1 MKIKITGV
9 LAATLAL
16 TMILPTGA
24 KAFSDNNTTVVTNEE
39 VVSQE
44 LKKIAEEKAA
54 LLTKS
59 HGANS
64 VQYALIDNGKLIL
77 SGQAGKNDMEGGK
90 PLTKDTQYGIGS
102 VSKMYATAAVMK
114 LVDEGKIDLDAP
126 VVHYVP
132 DFKMKD
138 GRYKR
143 ITPRM
148 LLNHSSGLQGSTLGN
163 AFLFNDND
171 TYAHDILLQQ
181 LSNQN
186 LKADP
191 GAFSVYCNDGFTL
204 AEILVERVS
213 GMSFT
218 EFLHQSFTGPL
229 KMNHTKTPQDNKW
242 RDENRAGL
250 YFPAYQGQLP
260 NESVNVIGTG
270 GISSTAEDMVRFSQ
284 LFMRQGKGKGILSDK
299 VVNAMEQE
307 EYKKGIWPGAGDN
320 IFNYGLGWDSVK
332 LYPFSE
338 YGIKALAK
346 GGDTAL
352 QHAILVVL
360 PEQKIAAAVLT
371 SGGRSSTNQLLATEL
386 LLATL
391 KEKGTIKEIKPNKS
405 FGKPVKVKMPQG
417 LAKKAGFYS
426 NSETHFKIEITNNG
440 ELFLPSNR
448 EEKFVYTADGS
459 FINEKGTSK
468 LNFVTE
474 KNGRTY
480 LKESAYKSHPG
491 LGQSVMTH
499 YLAEKLED
507 NVLSKKTAAAWAKR
521 EGVKFYLVNEKF
533 SSIQYLVQPKLLTTQ
548 IIRKEGSAG
557 YWDGRKI
564 TGPNTATHQ
573 LQIPVMNG
581 RDTTETHFYT
591 EGGNEYMEMAGLLYV
606 SESNVKPID
615 RGQSSKVT
623 LEANGHA
630 KWFTIPQ
637 AAAEKRMT
645 VTLPSKGSFAVYD
658 EKGVCANFSIV
669 SGNNK
674 VKLPKNGTIV
684 FAGAPNSEFAISVN

>member
-1 MKIKITGV
+1 MKNKLTGV

-16 TMILPTGA
+16 TLILPAGA
-24 KAFSDNNTTVVTNEE
+24 KAFSDSKTTVVSNAE
-39 VVSQE
+39 VASQE
-44 LKKIAEEKAA
+44 LKKIAAEKAA

-59 HGANS
+59 HGTTS
-64 VQYALIDNGKLIL
+64 VQYALIDNGKLTL
-77 SGQAGKNDMEGGK
+77 SGQAGKNDMEGEQ
-90 PLTKDTQYGIGS
+90 PLTKDTLYGIGS

-114 LVDEGKIDLDAP
+114 LVDEGKVDLDAP
-126 VVHYVP
+126 VVNYVP

-148 LLNHSSGLQGSTLGN
+148 LLNHSSGLQGSTLSN

-171 TYAHDILLQQ
+171 TYSHDFLLQQ
-181 LSNQN
+181 LSNQS

-204 AEILVERVS
+204 TEILVERVS

-218 EFLHQSFTGPL
+218 EFLHQRFTEPL
-229 KMNHTKTPQDNKW
+229 KMNHTKTPQDKW
-242 RDENRAGL
+242 RDEKRAGL

-260 NESVNVIGTG
+260 IESVNVIGTG
-270 GISSTAEDMVRFSQ
+270 GVSSTAEDMVRFSQ
-284 LFMRQGKGKGILSDK
+284 LFMGQGKGILSDK
-299 VVNAMEQE
+299 VVKAMEQE
-307 EYKKGIWPGAGDN
+307 EYKKGMWPGDGDN

-338 YGIKALAK
+338 YGIKGLAK

-360 PEQKIAAAVLT
+360 PEQKMAAAVLS

-386 LLATL
+386 LLAVL
-391 KEKGTIKEIKPNKS
+391 KEKGTIKNIKPNKS
-405 FGKPVKVKMPQG
+405 FGKPVKVKMPQDV
-417 LAKKAGFYS
+417 AKKAGFYG
-426 NSETHFKIEITNNG
+426 NSETHFKIEITKNG

-448 EEKFVYTADGS
+448 EEKYVYTADGS

-480 LKESAYKSHPG
+480 LRESTYKSTTE
-491 LGQSVMTH
+491 LGQSAMTH

-533 SSIQYLVQPKLLTTQ
+533 SSIEYLVQPKLITTQ
-548 IIRKEGSAG
+548 ITRKEGLAG
-557 YWDGRKI
+557 YWEGRKI

-606 SESNVKPID
+606 SGTNVKPLD
-615 RGQSSKVT
+615 ASQSTKVT
-623 LEANGHA
+623 LQANGHA

-637 AAAEKRMT
+637 AAAGKMMI
-645 VTLPSKGSFAVYD
+645 VTLPSKGAFAVYD
-658 EKGVCANFSIV
+658 ENGVCVNFTIV

-674 VKLPKNGTIV
+674 VKLPKNGTVVI
-684 FAGAPNSEFAISVN
+684 AGAPNSEFAITLN

>member
-1 MKIKITGV
+1 MKNKLTGV

-24 KAFSDNNTTVVTNEE
+24 KAFSDSKTTVVSNVE
-39 VVSQE
+39 VASQE
-44 LKKIAEEKAA
+44 LKKIAAEKAA

-59 HGANS
+59 HGTTS
-64 VQYALIDNGKLIL
+64 VQYALIDNGKLTL
-77 SGQAGKNDMEGGK
+77 SGQAGKNDMEGEQ
-90 PLTKDTQYGIGS
+90 PLTKDTLYGIGS

-114 LVDEGKIDLDAP
+114 LVDEGKVDLDAP
-126 VVHYVP
+126 VVNYVP

-148 LLNHSSGLQGSTLGN
+148 LLNHSSGLQGSTLSN

-171 TYAHDILLQQ
+171 TYSHDFLLQQ
-181 LSNQN
+181 LSKQS

-218 EFLHQSFTGPL
+218 EFLHQRFTEPL
-229 KMNHTKTPQDNKW
+229 KMNHTKTPQDKW
-242 RDENRAGL
+242 RDEKRAGL

-260 NESVNVIGTG
+260 IESVNVIGTG
-270 GISSTAEDMVRFSQ
+270 GVSSTAEDMVRFSQ
-284 LFMRQGKGKGILSDK
+284 LFMGQGKGILSDK
-299 VVNAMEQE
+299 VVKAMEQE
-307 EYKKGIWPGAGDN
+307 EYKKGMWPGDGDN

-338 YGIKALAK
+338 YGIKGLAK

-360 PEQKIAAAVLT
+360 PEQKMAAAVLS

-386 LLATL
+386 LLAVL
-391 KEKGTIKEIKPNKS
+391 KEKGTIKNIKPNKS
-405 FGKPVKVKMPQG
+405 FGKPVKVKMPQDV
-417 LAKKAGFYS
+417 AKKAGFYG
-426 NSETHFKIEITNNG
+426 NSETHFKIEITKNG

-448 EEKFVYTADGS
+448 EEKYVYTVDGS

-480 LKESAYKSHPG
+480 LRESTYKSTPD
-491 LGQSVMTH
+491 LGQGAMTH

-533 SSIQYLVQPKLLTTQ
+533 SSIEYLVQPKLITTQ
-548 IIRKEGSAG
+548 IIRKEGLAG
-557 YWDGRKI
+557 YWEGRKI
-564 TGPNTATHQ
+564 TGPNTAAHQ

-606 SESNVKPID
+606 SGNNVKPLD
-615 RGQSSKVT
+615 AGQSSKVT
-623 LEANGHA
+623 LQANGHA

-637 AAAEKRMT
+637 AAAGKRMT
-645 VTLPSKGSFAVYD
+645 VTLPSKGAFAVYD
-658 EKGVCANFSIV
+658 ENGVCVNFTIV

-674 VKLPKNGTIV
+674 VKLPKNGTVVI
-684 FAGAPNSEFAISVN
+684 AGAPNSEFAITLN

>member
-1 MKIKITGV
+1 MKNKLTGV

-24 KAFSDNNTTVVTNEE
+24 KAFSDSKTTVVSNVE
-39 VVSQE
+39 VASQE
-44 LKKIAEEKAA
+44 LKKIAAEKAA

-59 HGANS
+59 HGTTS
-64 VQYALIDNGKLIL
+64 VQYALIDNGKLTL
-77 SGQAGKNDMEGGK
+77 SGQAGKNDMEGEQ
-90 PLTKDTQYGIGS
+90 PLTKDTLYGIGS

-114 LVDEGKIDLDAP
+114 LVDEGKVDLDAP
-126 VVHYVP
+126 VVNYVP

-148 LLNHSSGLQGSTLGN
+148 LLNHSSGLQGSTLSN

-171 TYAHDILLQQ
+171 TYSHDFLLQQ
-181 LSNQN
+181 LSNQS

-218 EFLHQSFTGPL
+218 EFLHQRFTEPL
-229 KMNHTKTPQDNKW
+229 KMNHTKTPQDKW
-242 RDENRAGL
+242 RDEKRAGL

-260 NESVNVIGTG
+260 IESVNVIGTG
-270 GISSTAEDMVRFSQ
+270 GVSSTAEDMVRFSQ
-284 LFMRQGKGKGILSDK
+284 LFMGQGKGILSDK
-299 VVNAMEQE
+299 VVKAMEQE
-307 EYKKGIWPGAGDN
+307 EYKKGMWPGDGDN

-338 YGIKALAK
+338 YGIKGLAK

-360 PEQKIAAAVLT
+360 PEQKMAAAVLS

-386 LLATL
+386 LLAVL
-391 KEKGTIKEIKPNKS
+391 KEKGTIKNIKPNKS
-405 FGKPVKVKMPQG
+405 FGKPVKVKMPQDV
-417 LAKKAGFYS
+417 AKKAGFYG
-426 NSETHFKIEITNNG
+426 NSETHFKIEITKNG

-448 EEKFVYTADGS
+448 EEKYVYTVDGS
-459 FINEKGTSK
+459 FINENGTSK

-480 LKESAYKSHPG
+480 LRESTYKSTPD
-491 LGQSVMTH
+491 LGQGAMTH

-533 SSIQYLVQPKLLTTQ
+533 SSIEYLVQPKLITTQ
-548 IIRKEGSAG
+548 IIRKEGLAG
-557 YWDGRKI
+557 YWEGRKI
-564 TGPNTATHQ
+564 TGPNTAAHQ

-606 SESNVKPID
+606 SGNNVKPLD
-615 RGQSSKVT
+615 AGRSSKVT
-623 LEANGHA
+623 LQANGHA

-637 AAAEKRMT
+637 AAAGKRMT
-645 VTLPSKGSFAVYD
+645 VTLPSKGAFAVYD
-658 EKGVCANFSIV
+658 ENGVCVNFTIV

-674 VKLPKNGTIV
+674 VKLPKNGTVVI
-684 FAGAPNSEFAISVN
+684 AGAPNSEFAITLN

>member
-1 MKIKITGV
+1 MKNKLTGV
-9 LAATLAL
+9 LAASLAL

-24 KAFSDNNTTVVTNEE
+24 KAFSDSKTTVVSNEE
-39 VVSQE
+39 VASQE
-44 LKKIAEEKAA
+44 LKKIAAEKAE

-59 HGANS
+59 HGTTS
-64 VQYALIDNGKLIL
+64 VQYALIDNGKLTL
-77 SGQAGKNDMEGGK
+77 SGQAGKNDMEGEQ
-90 PLTKDTQYGIGS
+90 PLTKDTLYGIGS

-114 LVDEGKIDLDAP
+114 LVDEGKVDLDAP
-126 VVHYVP
+126 VVNYVP

-148 LLNHSSGLQGSTLGN
+148 LLNHSSGLQGSTLSN

-171 TYAHDILLQQ
+171 TYSHDFLLQQ
-181 LSNQN
+181 LSNQS

-218 EFLHQSFTGPL
+218 EFLHQRFTEPL
-229 KMNHTKTPQDNKW
+229 KMNHTRTPQDKW
-242 RDENRAGL
+242 RDEKRAGL

-260 NESVNVIGTG
+260 IESVNVIGTG

-284 LFMRQGKGKGILSDK
+284 LFMGQGKGILSDK
-299 VVNAMEQE
+299 VVKAMEQE
-307 EYKKGIWPGAGDN
+307 EYKKGMWPGDGDN

-338 YGIKALAK
+338 YGIKGLAK

-360 PEQKIAAAVLT
+360 PEQKMAAAVLS

-386 LLATL
+386 LLAAL
-391 KEKGTIKEIKPNKS
+391 KERGTIKNIKPNKS
-405 FGKPVKVKMPQG
+405 FGKPFKVRMPQDV
-417 LAKKAGFYS
+417 AKKAGFYG

-448 EEKFVYTADGS
+448 EEKYVYTADGS

-474 KNGRTY
+474 KNGRIY
-480 LKESAYKSHPG
+480 LRESTYKSTPD
-491 LGQSVMTH
+491 LGQGAMTH

-533 SSIQYLVQPKLLTTQ
+533 SSIEYLVQPKLITTQ
-548 IIRKEGSAG
+548 ITRKEGLAG
-557 YWDGRKI
+557 YWEGRKI

-581 RDTTETHFYT
+581 RDTTETYFYT

-606 SESNVKPID
+606 SGTNVKPLD
-615 RGQSSKVT
+615 AGQSSKVT
-623 LEANGHA
+623 LQANGHA

-637 AAAEKRMT
+637 AAAGKRMT
-645 VTLPSKGSFAVYD
+645 VTLPSKGAFAVYD
-658 EKGVCANFSIV
+658 ENGVCVNFTIV

-674 VKLPKNGTIV
+674 VKLPKNGTVVI
-684 FAGAPNSEFAISVN
+684 AGAPNSEFAITLN

>member
-1 MKIKITGV
+1 MKNKLTGV

-24 KAFSDNNTTVVTNEE
+24 KAFSDSKTTVVSNAE
-39 VVSQE
+39 VASQE
-44 LKKIAEEKAA
+44 LKKIATEKAA

-59 HGANS
+59 HGTTS
-64 VQYALIDNGKLIL
+64 VQYALIDNGKLTL
-77 SGQAGKNDMEGGK
+77 SGQAGKNDMEGEQ
-90 PLTKDTQYGIGS
+90 PLTKDTLYGIGS

-114 LVDEGKIDLDAP
+114 LVDEGKVDLDAP
-126 VVHYVP
+126 VVNYVP

-148 LLNHSSGLQGSTLGN
+148 LLNHSSGLQGSTLSN

-171 TYAHDILLQQ
+171 TYSHDFLLQQ
-181 LSNQN
+181 LSNQS

-218 EFLHQSFTGPL
+218 EFLHQRFTEPL
-229 KMNHTKTPQDNKW
+229 KMNHTKTPQDKW
-242 RDENRAGL
+242 RDEKRAGL
-250 YFPAYQGQLP
+250 YFSAYQGQLP
-260 NESVNVIGTG
+260 SESVNVIGTG
-270 GISSTAEDMVRFSQ
+270 GVSSTAEDMVRFSQ
-284 LFMRQGKGKGILSDK
+284 LFMGQGKGILSDK
-299 VVNAMEQE
+299 VVKEMEQE
-307 EYKKGIWPGAGDN
+307 EYKKGMWPGDGDN

-338 YGIKALAK
+338 YGIKGLAK

-360 PEQKIAAAVLT
+360 PEQKMAAAVLS

-386 LLATL
+386 LLAVL
-391 KEKGTIKEIKPNKS
+391 KEKGTIKNIKPNKS
-405 FGKPVKVKMPQG
+405 FGKPVKVKMPQDV
-417 LAKKAGFYS
+417 AKKAGFYG
-426 NSETHFKIEITNNG
+426 NSETHFKIEITKNG

-448 EEKFVYTADGS
+448 EEKYVYTADGS

-480 LKESAYKSHPG
+480 LRESTYKSTPD
-491 LGQSVMTH
+491 LGQGAMTH

-533 SSIQYLVQPKLLTTQ
+533 SSIEYLVQPKLITTQ
-548 IIRKEGSAG
+548 ITRKEGLAG
-557 YWDGRKI
+557 YWEGRKI

-606 SESNVKPID
+606 SGTNVKPLD
-615 RGQSSKVT
+615 ASQSTKVT
-623 LEANGHA
+623 LQANGHA

-637 AAAEKRMT
+637 AAAGKMMT
-645 VTLPSKGSFAVYD
+645 VTLPSKGAFAVYD
-658 EKGVCANFSIV
+658 ENGVCVNFTIV

-674 VKLPKNGTIV
+674 VKLPKNGTVVI
-684 FAGAPNSEFAISVN
+684 AGAPNSEFAITLN

>member
-1 MKIKITGV
+1 MKNKLTGV

-24 KAFSDNNTTVVTNEE
+24 KAFSDGKTTVVSNAE
-39 VVSQE
+39 VASQE
-44 LKKIAEEKAA
+44 LKKIAAEKAA

-59 HGANS
+59 YGTTS
-64 VQYALIDNGKLIL
+64 VQYALIDNGKLTL
-77 SGQAGKNDMEGGK
+77 SGQAGKNDMEGEQ
-90 PLTKDTQYGIGS
+90 PLTKDTLYGIGS

-114 LVDEGKIDLDAP
+114 LVDEGKVDLDAP
-126 VVHYVP
+126 VVNYVP

-148 LLNHSSGLQGSTLGN
+148 LLNHASGLQGSTLSN

-171 TYAHDILLQQ
+171 TYSHDFLLQQ
-181 LSNQN
+181 LSNQS

-218 EFLHQSFTGPL
+218 EFLHQRFTEPL
-229 KMNHTKTPQDNKW
+229 KMNHTKTPQDKW
-242 RDENRAGL
+242 RDEKRAGL

-260 NESVNVIGTG
+260 IESVNVIGTG
-270 GISSTAEDMVRFSQ
+270 GVSSTAEDMVRFSQ
-284 LFMRQGKGKGILSDK
+284 LFMGQGKGILSNK
-299 VVNAMEQE
+299 VVRAMEQE
-307 EYKKGIWPGAGDN
+307 EYKKGMWPGDGDN

-338 YGIKALAK
+338 YGIKGVAK

-360 PEQKIAAAVLT
+360 PEQKMAAAVLS

-386 LLATL
+386 LLTVL
-391 KEKGTIKEIKPNKS
+391 KEKGTIKNIKPNKS
-405 FGKPVKVKMPQG
+405 FGKPVKIKMPQDV
-417 LAKKAGFYS
+417 AKKAGFYG
-426 NSETHFKIEITNNG
+426 NSETNFKIEITKNG

-448 EEKFVYTADGS
+448 EEKYVYTADGS

-480 LKESAYKSHPG
+480 LRESTYKSTSE
-491 LGQSVMTH
+491 LGQSAMTH

-533 SSIQYLVQPKLLTTQ
+533 SSIQYLVQPKLITTQ
-548 IIRKEGSAG
+548 ITRKEGLAG
-557 YWDGRKI
+557 YWEGRKI

-606 SESNVKPID
+606 SGTNVKPLD
-615 RGQSSKVT
+615 ASQSTKVT
-623 LEANGHA
+623 LQANGHA

-637 AAAEKRMT
+637 AAAGKMMT
-645 VTLPSKGSFAVYD
+645 VTLPSKGAFAVYD
-658 EKGVCANFSIV
+658 ENGVCVNFTIV

-674 VKLPKNGTIV
+674 VKLPKNGTVVI
-684 FAGAPNSEFAISVN
+684 AGAPNSEFAITLN

>member
-1 MKIKITGV
+1 MKNKLTGV
-9 LAATLAL
+9 LAASLAL

-24 KAFSDNNTTVVTNEE
+24 KAFSDSKTTVVSNEE
-39 VVSQE
+39 VASQE
-44 LKKIAEEKAA
+44 LKKIAAEKAE

-59 HGANS
+59 HGTTS
-64 VQYALIDNGKLIL
+64 VQYALIDNGKLTL
-77 SGQAGKNDMEGGK
+77 SGQAGKNDMEGEQ
-90 PLTKDTQYGIGS
+90 PLTKDTLYGIGS

-114 LVDEGKIDLDAP
+114 LVDEGKVDLDAP
-126 VVHYVP
+126 VVNYVP

-148 LLNHSSGLQGSTLGN
+148 LLNHSSGLQGSTLSN

-171 TYAHDILLQQ
+171 TYSHDFLLQQ
-181 LSNQN
+181 LSNQS

-218 EFLHQSFTGPL
+218 EFLHQRFTEPL
-229 KMNHTKTPQDNKW
+229 KMNHTRTPQDKW
-242 RDENRAGL
+242 RDEKRAGL

-260 NESVNVIGTG
+260 IESVNVIGTG

-284 LFMRQGKGKGILSDK
+284 LFMGQGKGILSDK
-299 VVNAMEQE
+299 VVKAMEQE
-307 EYKKGIWPGAGDN
+307 EYKKGMWPGDGDN

-338 YGIKALAK
+338 YGIKGLAK

-360 PEQKIAAAVLT
+360 PEQKMAAAVLS
-371 SGGRSSTNQLLATEL
+371 SGGRSSTNQLLATEV
-386 LLATL
+386 LLAAL
-391 KEKGTIKEIKPNKS
+391 KERGTIKNIKPNKS
-405 FGKPVKVKMPQG
+405 FGKPVKVRMPQDV
-417 LAKKAGFYS
+417 AKKAGFYG

-448 EEKFVYTADGS
+448 EEKYVYTADGS

-474 KNGRTY
+474 KNGRIY
-480 LKESAYKSHPG
+480 LRESTYKSTPD
-491 LGQSVMTH
+491 LGQGAMTD

-533 SSIQYLVQPKLLTTQ
+533 SSIEYLVQPKLITTQ
-548 IIRKEGSAG
+548 ITRKEGLAG
-557 YWDGRKI
+557 YWEGRKI

-606 SESNVKPID
+606 SGTNVKPLD
-615 RGQSSKVT
+615 AGQSSKVT
-623 LEANGHA
+623 LQANGHA

-637 AAAEKRMT
+637 AAAGKRMT
-645 VTLPSKGSFAVYD
+645 VTLPSKGAFAVYD
-658 EKGVCANFSIV
+658 ENGVCVNFTIV

-674 VKLPKNGTIV
+674 VKLPKNGTVVI
-684 FAGAPNSEFAISVN
+684 AGAPNSEFAITLN

>member
-1 MKIKITGV
+1 MKNKLTGV

-24 KAFSDNNTTVVTNEE
+24 KAFTDGKTTVVSNAE
-39 VVSQE
+39 VASQE
-44 LKKIAEEKAA
+44 LKKIAAEKAA

-59 HGANS
+59 HGTTS
-64 VQYALIDNGKLIL
+64 VQYALIDNGKLTL
-77 SGQAGKNDMEGGK
+77 SGQAGKNDMEGEQ
-90 PLTKDTQYGIGS
+90 PLTKDTLYGIGS
-102 VSKMYATAAVMK
+102 VSKMYAATAVMK
-114 LVDEGKIDLDAP
+114 LVDEGKVDLDAP
-126 VVHYVP
+126 VVNYVP

-148 LLNHSSGLQGSTLGN
+148 LLNHSSGLQGSTLSN

-171 TYAHDILLQQ
+171 TYSHDFLLQQ
-181 LSNQN
+181 LSNQS

-218 EFLHQSFTGPL
+218 EFLHQRFTEPL
-229 KMNHTKTPQDNKW
+229 KMNHTKTPQDKW
-242 RDENRAGL
+242 RDEKRAGL

-260 NESVNVIGTG
+260 IESVNVIGTG
-270 GISSTAEDMVRFSQ
+270 GVSSTAEDMVRFSQ
-284 LFMRQGKGKGILSDK
+284 LFMGQGKGILSDK
-299 VVNAMEQE
+299 VVKAMEQE
-307 EYKKGIWPGAGDN
+307 EYKKGMWPGDGDN

-338 YGIKALAK
+338 YGIKGLAK

-360 PEQKIAAAVLT
+360 PEQKMAAAVLS
-371 SGGRSSTNQLLATEL
+371 SGGRSATNQLLATEL
-386 LLATL
+386 LLAML
-391 KEKGTIKEIKPNKS
+391 KEKGTIKNIKPNKS
-405 FGKPVKVKMPQG
+405 FGKPVKVKMPQDV
-417 LAKKAGFYS
+417 AKKAGFYG
-426 NSETHFKIEITNNG
+426 NSETHFKIEITKNG

-448 EEKFVYTADGS
+448 EEKYVYTADGS

-480 LKESAYKSHPG
+480 LRESTYKSTPD
-491 LGQSVMTH
+491 LGQGAMTH

-533 SSIQYLVQPKLLTTQ
+533 SSIEYLVQPKLITTQ
-548 IIRKEGSAG
+548 ITRKEGLAG
-557 YWDGRKI
+557 YWEGRKI

-606 SESNVKPID
+606 SGTNVKPLD
-615 RGQSSKVT
+615 ASQSSKVT
-623 LEANGHA
+623 LQANGHA

-637 AAAEKRMT
+637 AAAGKRMT
-645 VTLPSKGSFAVYD
+645 VTLPSKGAFAVYD
-658 EKGVCANFSIV
+658 EDGVCVNFTIV

-674 VKLPKNGTIV
+674 VKLPKNGTVVI
-684 FAGAPNSEFAISVN
+684 AGAPNSEFAITLN

>member
-1 MKIKITGV
+1 MKNKLTGV

-24 KAFSDNNTTVVTNEE
+24 KAFSDSKTTVVSNAE
-39 VVSQE
+39 VASQE
-44 LKKIAEEKAA
+44 LKKIAAEKAA

-59 HGANS
+59 HGTTS
-64 VQYALIDNGKLIL
+64 VQYALIDNGKLTL
-77 SGQAGKNDMEGGK
+77 SGQAGKNDMEGEQ
-90 PLTKDTQYGIGS
+90 PLTKDTLYGIGS

-114 LVDEGKIDLDAP
+114 LVDEGKVDLDAP
-126 VVHYVP
+126 VVNYVP

-148 LLNHSSGLQGSTLGN
+148 LLNHSSGLQGSTLSN

-171 TYAHDILLQQ
+171 TYSHDFLLQQ
-181 LSNQN
+181 LSNQS

-218 EFLHQSFTGPL
+218 EFLHQRFTEPL
-229 KMNHTKTPQDNKW
+229 KMNHTKTPQDKW
-242 RDENRAGL
+242 RDEKRAGL

-260 NESVNVIGTG
+260 IESVNVIGTG
-270 GISSTAEDMVRFSQ
+270 GVSSTAEDMVRFSQ
-284 LFMRQGKGKGILSDK
+284 LFMGQGKGILSDK
-299 VVNAMEQE
+299 VVKAMEQE
-307 EYKKGIWPGAGDN
+307 EYKKGMWPGDGDN

-338 YGIKALAK
+338 YGIKGLAK

-360 PEQKIAAAVLT
+360 PEQKMAAAVLS

-386 LLATL
+386 LLAVL
-391 KEKGTIKEIKPNKS
+391 KEKGTIKNIKPNKS
-405 FGKPVKVKMPQG
+405 FGKPVKVKMPQDV
-417 LAKKAGFYS
+417 AKKAGFYG
-426 NSETHFKIEITNNG
+426 NSETHFKIEITKNG

-448 EEKFVYTADGS
+448 EEKYVYTADGS

-480 LKESAYKSHPG
+480 LRESTYKSTPD
-491 LGQSVMTH
+491 LGQGAMTH

-533 SSIQYLVQPKLLTTQ
+533 SSIEYLVQPKLITTQ
-548 IIRKEGSAG
+548 ITRKEGLAG
-557 YWDGRKI
+557 YWEGRKI

-606 SESNVKPID
+606 SGTNVKPLD
-615 RGQSSKVT
+615 ASQSTKVT
-623 LEANGHA
+623 LQANGHA

-637 AAAEKRMT
+637 AAAGKMMT
-645 VTLPSKGSFAVYD
+645 VTLPSKGAFAVYD
-658 EKGVCANFSIV
+658 ENGVCVNFTIV

-674 VKLPKNGTIV
+674 VKLPKNGTVVI
-684 FAGAPNSEFAISVN
+684 AGAPNSEFAITLN

>member
-1 MKIKITGV
+1 MKNKLTGV

-16 TMILPTGA
+16 TLILPAGA
-24 KAFSDNNTTVVTNEE
+24 KAFSDSKTTVVSNAE
-39 VVSQE
+39 VASQE
-44 LKKIAEEKAA
+44 LKKIAAEKAA

-59 HGANS
+59 HGTTS
-64 VQYALIDNGKLIL
+64 VQYALIDNGKLTL
-77 SGQAGKNDMEGGK
+77 SGQAGKNDMEGEQ
-90 PLTKDTQYGIGS
+90 PLTKDTLYGIGS

-114 LVDEGKIDLDAP
+114 LVDEGKVDLDAP
-126 VVHYVP
+126 VVNYVP

-148 LLNHSSGLQGSTLGN
+148 LLNHSSGLQGSTLSN

-171 TYAHDILLQQ
+171 TYSHDFLLQQ
-181 LSNQN
+181 LSNQS

-204 AEILVERVS
+204 TEILVERVS

-218 EFLHQSFTGPL
+218 EFLHQRFTEPL
-229 KMNHTKTPQDNKW
+229 KMNHTKTPQDKW
-242 RDENRAGL
+242 RNEKRAGL

-260 NESVNVIGTG
+260 IESVNVIGTG
-270 GISSTAEDMVRFSQ
+270 GVSSTAEDMVRFSQ
-284 LFMRQGKGKGILSDK
+284 LFMGQGKGILSDK
-299 VVNAMEQE
+299 VVKAMEQE
-307 EYKKGIWPGAGDN
+307 EYKKGMWPGDGDN

-338 YGIKALAK
+338 YGIKGLAK

-360 PEQKIAAAVLT
+360 PEQKMAAAVLS

-386 LLATL
+386 LLAVL
-391 KEKGTIKEIKPNKS
+391 KEKGTIKNIKPNKS
-405 FGKPVKVKMPQG
+405 FGKPVKVKMPQDV
-417 LAKKAGFYS
+417 AKKAGFYG
-426 NSETHFKIEITNNG
+426 NSETHFKIEITKNG

-448 EEKFVYTADGS
+448 EEKYVYTADGS

-480 LKESAYKSHPG
+480 LRESTYKSTPE
-491 LGQSVMTH
+491 LGQSAMTH

-533 SSIQYLVQPKLLTTQ
+533 SSIEYLVQPKLITTQ
-548 IIRKEGSAG
+548 ITRKEGLAG
-557 YWDGRKI
+557 YWEGRKI

-606 SESNVKPID
+606 SGTNVKPLD
-615 RGQSSKVT
+615 ASQSTKVT
-623 LEANGHA
+623 LQANGHA

-637 AAAEKRMT
+637 AAAGKIMI
-645 VTLPSKGSFAVYD
+645 VTLPSKGAFAVYD
-658 EKGVCANFSIV
+658 ENGVCVNFTIV

-674 VKLPKNGTIV
+674 VKLPKNGTVVI
-684 FAGAPNSEFAISVN
+684 AGAPNSEFAITLN

>member
-1 MKIKITGV
+1 MKNKLSRV
-9 LAATLAL
+9 LAATFAL
-16 TMILPTGA
+16 TMTLPTGA
-24 KAFSDNNTTVVTNEE
+24 IASSSSKTPVVANQEVASEE
-39 VVSQE
+39 LE
-44 LKKIAEEKAA
+44 KIAADKAA
-54 LLTKS
+54 LLTES
-59 HGANS
+59 HGTTS

-77 SGQAGKNDMEGGK
+77 SGQTDKNDMK
-90 PLTKDTQYGIGS
+90 RKQSLTKDTLYGIGS
-102 VSKMYATAAVMK
+102 VSKMYAATAVMK
-114 LVDEGKIDLDAP
+114 LVDEGKVDLDAP

-138 GRYKR
+138 ERYKR

-148 LLNHSSGLQGSTLGN
+148 LLNHSSGLQGSTLSN

-171 TYAHDILLQQ
+171 TYAHDVLLRQ
-181 LSNQN
+181 LSNQS

-191 GAFSVYCNDGFTL
+191 GALSVYCNDGFTL
-204 AEILVERVS
+204 AEILVEKVS

-218 EFLHQSFTGPL
+218 EFLHQRFTEPL
-229 KMNHTKTPQDNKW
+229 KLNHTKTPQDKW
-242 RDENRAGL
+242 EGEKRAEL

-260 NESVNVIGTG
+260 IESVNVIGSG

-284 LFMRQGKGKGILSDK
+284 LFMGQGKGILSDK
-299 VVNAMEQE
+299 AVKAMEQE
-307 EYKKGIWPGAGDN
+307 EYKKGMWPGDGDN

-332 LYPFSE
+332 LYPFSK
-338 YGIKALAK
+338 YGIKGLAK
-346 GGDTAL
+346 GGDTSL

-360 PEQKIAAAVLT
+360 PEQKMAVAVLS
-371 SGGRSSTNQLLATEL
+371 SGGQSSTNQLLATEL
-386 LLATL
+386 LLVAL
-391 KEKGTIKEIKPNKS
+391 KEKGTIKDIKPNKS
-405 FGKPVKVKMPQG
+405 FGKPVKAKMPQDV
-417 LAKKAGFYS
+417 AKKAGFYGKS
-426 NSETHFKIEITNNG
+426 DSHFKIEITKNG

-448 EEKFVYTADGS
+448 EEKYVYTANGS

-468 LNFVTE
+468 LSFVTE

-480 LKESAYKSHPG
+480 LKESTYKSTPG
-491 LGQSVMTH
+491 LGQNVMTH

-533 SSIQYLVQPKLLTTQ
+533 SSIEYLVQPKLITTQ
-548 IIRKEGSAG
+548 ITRKEGLAG

-564 TGPNTATHQ
+564 TGPNTAAHQ

-591 EGGNEYMEMAGLLYV
+591 EGGSEYMEMAGLLYV
-606 SESNVKPID
+606 SGSSVKPLD
-615 RGQSSKVT
+615 AGQTSKVT
-623 LEANGHA
+623 LQANGYA

-637 AAAEKRMT
+637 ATAGKTMT
-645 VTLPSKGSFAVYD
+645 VELPLKSSFAVYD
-658 EKGVCANFSIV
+658 EKGVCVNFTVV

-674 VKLPKNGTIV
+674 VKLPKNGTVV
-684 FAGAPNSEFAISVN
+684 FAGAPNSEFAITLN

>member
-1 MKIKITGV
+1 MKNKLTGV
-9 LAATLAL
+9 LAAVLAL

-24 KAFSDNNTTVVTNEE
+24 KAFSDSKTTVITIEE
-39 VVSQE
+39 VASQE
-44 LKKIAEEKAA
+44 LKKIAAEKAA

-59 HGANS
+59 HGATS

-77 SGQAGKNDMEGGK
+77 SGQAGKNDMEGEQR
-90 PLTKDTQYGIGS
+90 LTKDTLYGIGS

-114 LVDEGKIDLDAP
+114 LVDEGKVDLDAP
-126 VVHYVP
+126 VVNYVP

-138 GRYKR
+138 ERYKR

-148 LLNHSSGLQGSTLGN
+148 LLNHSSGLQGSTLSN

-171 TYAHDILLQQ
+171 TYAHDTLLQQ
-181 LSNQN
+181 LSNQS

-191 GAFSVYCNDGFTL
+191 GSFSVYCNDGFTL

-218 EFLHQSFTGPL
+218 EFLHQRLTEPL
-229 KMNHTKTPQDNKW
+229 KMNHTKTPQDKW
-242 RDENRAGL
+242 RDEKRAGL

-260 NESVNVIGTG
+260 IEAVNVIGTG

-284 LFMRQGKGKGILSDK
+284 LFMGQGKGILSDK
-299 VVNAMEQE
+299 VVKAMEQE
-307 EYKKGIWPGAGDN
+307 EYKKGMWPGDGDN

-346 GGDTAL
+346 GGDTSL

-360 PEQKIAAAVLT
+360 PEQKMAAVVLS
-371 SGGRSSTNQLLATEL
+371 SGGRSSTNQLMATEL
-386 LLATL
+386 LLAVL
-391 KEKGTIKEIKPNKS
+391 KENGTIKDIKPNKS
-405 FGKPVKVKMPQG
+405 FGKPVKVKMPQNVT
-417 LAKKAGFYS
+417 KKAGFYG
-426 NSETHFKIEITNNG
+426 NSETHFKIEITKNG

-448 EEKFVYTADGS
+448 EEKYVYTADGS

-480 LKESAYKSHPG
+480 LRESTYQSQPS

-499 YLAEKLED
+499 YLAEKLEE

-533 SSIQYLVQPKLLTTQ
+533 SSIEYLVQPKLITTQ
-548 IIRKEGSAG
+548 ITRKEGLEG

-564 TGPNTATHQ
+564 TGPDTAAHQ

-591 EGGNEYMEMAGLLYV
+591 EGGNEFMEMAGLLYV
-606 SESNVKPID
+606 SGTNVKPLD
-615 RGQSSKVT
+615 VGQSSKVT
-623 LEANGHA
+623 LQANGHA

-637 AAAEKRMT
+637 SAAEKTMT

-658 EKGVCANFSIV
+658 EKGVCVDFTIV

-674 VKLPKNGTIV
+674 VKLPKNGTVV
-684 FAGAPNSEFAISVN
+684 FAGAPNSEFAITLN

>member
-1 MKIKITGV
+1 MKNKLTGV
-9 LAATLAL
+9 LAVTLAL

-24 KAFSDNNTTVVTNEE
+24 KAFSDSKTTVVSNAE
-39 VVSQE
+39 VASQE
-44 LKKIAEEKAA
+44 LKKIAAEKAA

-59 HGANS
+59 HGTTS
-64 VQYALIDNGKLIL
+64 VQYALIDNGKLTL
-77 SGQAGKNDMEGGK
+77 SGQAGKNDMEGEQ
-90 PLTKDTQYGIGS
+90 PLTKDTLYGIGS

-114 LVDEGKIDLDAP
+114 LVDEGTVDLDAP
-126 VVHYVP
+126 VVNYVP
-132 DFKMKD
+132 DFNMKD
-138 GRYKR
+138 VRYKR

-148 LLNHSSGLQGSTLGN
+148 LLNHSSGLQGSTLSN

-171 TYAHDILLQQ
+171 TYSHDFLLQQ
-181 LSNQN
+181 LSNQS

-218 EFLHQSFTGPL
+218 KFLHQRFTEPL
-229 KMNHTKTPQDNKW
+229 KMNHTKTPQDKW
-242 RDENRAGL
+242 RDEKRAGL

-260 NESVNVIGTG
+260 IESVNVIGTG
-270 GISSTAEDMVRFSQ
+270 GVSSTAEDMVRFSQ
-284 LFMRQGKGKGILSDK
+284 LFIGQGKGILSDK
-299 VVNAMEQE
+299 VVKAMEQE
-307 EYKKGIWPGAGDN
+307 EYKKGMWPGDGDN

-338 YGIKALAK
+338 YGIKGLAK

-360 PEQKIAAAVLT
+360 PEQKMAAAVLS

-386 LLATL
+386 LLAAL
-391 KEKGTIKEIKPNKS
+391 KEKGTIKNIKPNKS
-405 FGKPVKVKMPQG
+405 FGKPAKVKMPQDV
-417 LAKKAGFYS
+417 AKKAGFYG
-426 NSETHFKIEITNNG
+426 NSETHFKIEITKNG
-440 ELFLPSNR
+440 ELFLPSNQ
-448 EEKFVYTADGS
+448 EEKYVYTADGS

-480 LKESAYKSHPG
+480 LRESTYKSTPD
-491 LGQSVMTH
+491 LGQGVMTH

-533 SSIQYLVQPKLLTTQ
+533 SSIEYLVQPKLITTQ
-548 IIRKEGSAG
+548 ITRKEGLAG
-557 YWDGRKI
+557 YWEGRKI

-606 SESNVKPID
+606 SGTNVKPLD
-615 RGQSSKVT
+615 AGQSSKVT
-623 LEANGHA
+623 LQANGHA

-637 AAAEKRMT
+637 AAAGKRMT
-645 VTLPSKGSFAVYD
+645 VTLPSKGAFAVYD
-658 EKGVCANFSIV
+658 ENGVCVNFTIV

-674 VKLPKNGTIV
+674 VKLPKNGTVVI
-684 FAGAPNSEFAISVN
+684 AGAPNSEFAITLN

>member
-1 MKIKITGV
+1 MKNKLTGV
-9 LAATLAL
+9 LAVTLAL

-24 KAFSDNNTTVVTNEE
+24 KAFSDSKTTVVSNAE
-39 VVSQE
+39 VASQE
-44 LKKIAEEKAA
+44 LKKIAAEKAA

-59 HGANS
+59 HGTTS
-64 VQYALIDNGKLIL
+64 VQYALIDNGKLTL
-77 SGQAGKNDMEGGK
+77 SGQAGKNDMEGEQ
-90 PLTKDTQYGIGS
+90 PLTKDTLYGIGS

-114 LVDEGKIDLDAP
+114 LVDEGKVDLDAP
-126 VVHYVP
+126 VVNYVP
-132 DFKMKD
+132 DFNMKD
-138 GRYKR
+138 VRYKR

-148 LLNHSSGLQGSTLGN
+148 LLNHSSGLQGSTLSN

-171 TYAHDILLQQ
+171 TYSHDFLLQQ
-181 LSNQN
+181 LSNQS

-218 EFLHQSFTGPL
+218 KFLHQRFTEPL
-229 KMNHTKTPQDNKW
+229 KMNHTKTPQDKW
-242 RDENRAGL
+242 RDEKRAGL

-260 NESVNVIGTG
+260 IESVNVIGTG
-270 GISSTAEDMVRFSQ
+270 GVSSTAEDMVRFSQ
-284 LFMRQGKGKGILSDK
+284 LFIGQGKGILSDK
-299 VVNAMEQE
+299 VVKAMEQE
-307 EYKKGIWPGAGDN
+307 EYKKGMWPGDGDN

-338 YGIKALAK
+338 YGIKGLAK

-360 PEQKIAAAVLT
+360 PEQKMAAAVLS

-386 LLATL
+386 LLAAL
-391 KEKGTIKEIKPNKS
+391 KEKGTIKNIKPNKS
-405 FGKPVKVKMPQG
+405 FGKPVKVKMPQDV
-417 LAKKAGFYS
+417 AKKAGFYG
-426 NSETHFKIEITNNG
+426 NSETHFKIEITKNG
-440 ELFLPSNR
+440 ELFLPSNQ
-448 EEKFVYTADGS
+448 EEKYVYTADGS

-480 LKESAYKSHPG
+480 LRESTYKSTPD
-491 LGQSVMTH
+491 LGQGVMTH

-533 SSIQYLVQPKLLTTQ
+533 SSIEYLVQPKLITTQ
-548 IIRKEGSAG
+548 ITRKEGLAG
-557 YWDGRKI
+557 YWEGRKI

-606 SESNVKPID
+606 SGTNVKPLD
-615 RGQSSKVT
+615 AGQSSKVT
-623 LEANGHA
+623 LQANGHA

-637 AAAEKRMT
+637 AAAGKRMT
-645 VTLPSKGSFAVYD
+645 VTLPSKGAFAVYD
-658 EKGVCANFSIV
+658 ENGVCVNFTIV

-674 VKLPKNGTIV
+674 VKLPKNGTVVI
-684 FAGAPNSEFAISVN
+684 AGAPNSEFAITLN

>member
-1 MKIKITGV
+1 MKNKLSGA

-16 TMILPTGA
+16 TMTLPTGA
-24 KAFSDNNTTVVTNEE
+24 IASSSSKTPVVANQE
-39 VVSQE
+39 VASQE
-44 LKKIAEEKAA
+44 LEKIAAEKAA

-59 HGANS
+59 HGTTS

-77 SGQAGKNDMEGGK
+77 SGQTGKNDMEGEQR
-90 PLTKDTQYGIGS
+90 LTKDTIYGVGS
-102 VSKMYATAAVMK
+102 VSKVYAAAAVMK
-114 LVDEGKIDLDAP
+114 LVDEEKVDLDAP

-138 GRYKR
+138 ERYKR

-148 LLNHSSGLQGSTLGN
+148 LLNHSSGLQGSTFSN

-171 TYAHDILLQQ
+171 PYAHDVLLRQ
-181 LSNQN
+181 LSNQS

-218 EFLHQSFTGPL
+218 EFLHQRFTEPL
-229 KMNHTKTPQDNKW
+229 KLNHTKTPQDKW
-242 RDENRAGL
+242 EDEKRAGL

-260 NESVNVIGTG
+260 IESVNVIGSG
-270 GISSTAEDMVRFSQ
+270 GISSTAGDMVRFSQ
-284 LFMRQGKGKGILSDK
+284 LFMGQGKGILSDK
-299 VVNAMEQE
+299 AVKAMEQE
-307 EYKKGIWPGAGDN
+307 EYKKGMWPGDGDN

-338 YGIKALAK
+338 YGIKGLAK

-360 PEQKIAAAVLT
+360 PEQKMAAAVLS
-371 SGGRSSTNQLLATEL
+371 SGGQSSTNQLMATEL
-386 LLATL
+386 LLAAL
-391 KEKGTIKEIKPNKS
+391 KEKGTIKDIKPNKS
-405 FGKPVKVKMPQG
+405 FGKPIKAKMPQDV
-417 LAKKAGFYS
+417 AKKAGFYG
-426 NSETHFKIEITNNG
+426 NSESHFKIEITKNG

-448 EEKFVYTADGS
+448 EEKYVYTANGS

-480 LKESAYKSHPG
+480 LRESTYKSTPG
-491 LGQSVMTH
+491 LGQDVMTH

-507 NVLSKKTAAAWAKR
+507 NVLSKKTAATWAKR

-533 SSIQYLVQPKLLTTQ
+533 SSIEYLVQPKLLTKQ
-548 IIRKEGSAG
+548 ITRKEGLAG

-564 TGPNTATHQ
+564 TGPNTAAHQ

-591 EGGNEYMEMAGLLYV
+591 EGDNEYMEMTGLLYV
-606 SESNVKPID
+606 SGSNVKPLD
-615 RGQSSKVT
+615 AGQSSKVT
-623 LEANGHA
+623 LQANGHA

-637 AAAEKRMT
+637 AAAGKTMT
-645 VTLPSKGSFAVYD
+645 VALSSKSSFAVYD
-658 EKGVCANFSIV
+658 EKGVCVNFTVV

-674 VKLPKNGTIV
+674 VKLPNNGTVV
-684 FAGAPNSEFAISVN
+684 FAGAPNSEFAITLN

>member
-1 MKIKITGV
+1 MKNKLTGV

-24 KAFSDNNTTVVTNEE
+24 KAFSDGKTTVVSNAE
-39 VVSQE
+39 VASQE
-44 LKKIAEEKAA
+44 LKKIAAEKAA

-59 HGANS
+59 HGTTS
-64 VQYALIDNGKLIL
+64 VQYALIDNGKLTL
-77 SGQAGKNDMEGGK
+77 SGQAGKNDMEGEQ
-90 PLTKDTQYGIGS
+90 PLTKETLYGIGS

-114 LVDEGKIDLDAP
+114 LVDEGKVDLDAP
-126 VVHYVP
+126 VVNYVP

-148 LLNHSSGLQGSTLGN
+148 LLNHSSGLQGSTLSN

-171 TYAHDILLQQ
+171 TYSHDFLLQQ
-181 LSNQN
+181 LSNQS
-186 LKADP
+186 LKAEP

-218 EFLHQSFTGPL
+218 EFLHQRFTELL
-229 KMNHTKTPQDNKW
+229 KMNHTKTPQDKW
-242 RDENRAGL
+242 RDEKRAGL

-260 NESVNVIGTG
+260 IESVNVIGTG
-270 GISSTAEDMVRFSQ
+270 GVSSTAEDMVRFSQ
-284 LFMRQGKGKGILSDK
+284 LFMGQGKGILSDK
-299 VVNAMEQE
+299 VVKAMEQE
-307 EYKKGIWPGAGDN
+307 EYKKGMWPGDGDN

-360 PEQKIAAAVLT
+360 PEQKMAAAVLS

-386 LLATL
+386 LLAVL
-391 KEKGTIKEIKPNKS
+391 KEKGTIKNIKPNKS
-405 FGKPVKVKMPQG
+405 FGKPVKVKMPQEV
-417 LAKKAGFYS
+417 AKKAGFYG
-426 NSETHFKIEITNNG
+426 NSETHFKIEITKNG

-448 EEKFVYTADGS
+448 EEKYVYTADGS

-480 LKESAYKSHPG
+480 LKESTYKSTPE
-491 LGQSVMTH
+491 LGQSAMTH

-533 SSIQYLVQPKLLTTQ
+533 SSIEYLVQPKLITTQ
-548 IIRKEGSAG
+548 ITRKEGLAG
-557 YWDGRKI
+557 YWEGRKI

-606 SESNVKPID
+606 SGTNVKPLD
-615 RGQSSKVT
+615 ASQSTKVT
-623 LEANGHA
+623 LQANGHA

-637 AAAEKRMT
+637 AAAGKMMT
-645 VTLPSKGSFAVYD
+645 VTLPSKGAFAVYD
-658 EKGVCANFSIV
+658 ENGVCVNFTIV

-674 VKLPKNGTIV
+674 VKLPKNGTVVI
-684 FAGAPNSEFAISVN
+684 AGAPNSEFAITLN

>member
-1 MKIKITGV
+1 MKNKLTGV

-24 KAFSDNNTTVVTNEE
+24 KAFSDSKTTVVSNVE
-39 VVSQE
+39 VASQE
-44 LKKIAEEKAA
+44 LKKIATEKAA

-59 HGANS
+59 HGTTS
-64 VQYALIDNGKLIL
+64 VQYALIDNGKLTL
-77 SGQAGKNDMEGGK
+77 SGQAGKNDMEGEQ
-90 PLTKDTQYGIGS
+90 PLTKDTLYGIGS

-114 LVDEGKIDLDAP
+114 LVDEGKVDLDAP
-126 VVHYVP
+126 VVNYVP

-148 LLNHSSGLQGSTLGN
+148 LLNHSSGLQGSTLSN

-171 TYAHDILLQQ
+171 TYSHDFLLQQ
-181 LSNQN
+181 LSNQS

-218 EFLHQSFTGPL
+218 EFLHQRFTEPL
-229 KMNHTKTPQDNKW
+229 KMNHTKTPQDKW
-242 RDENRAGL
+242 RDEKRAGL

-260 NESVNVIGTG
+260 IESVNVIGTG
-270 GISSTAEDMVRFSQ
+270 GVSSTAEDMVRFSQ
-284 LFMRQGKGKGILSDK
+284 LFMGQGKGILSDK
-299 VVNAMEQE
+299 VVKAMEQE
-307 EYKKGIWPGAGDN
+307 EYKKGMWPGDGDN

-338 YGIKALAK
+338 YGIKGLAK

-360 PEQKIAAAVLT
+360 PEQKMAAAVLS

-386 LLATL
+386 LLAVL
-391 KEKGTIKEIKPNKS
+391 KEKGTIKNIKPNKS
-405 FGKPVKVKMPQG
+405 FGKPVKVKMPQDV
-417 LAKKAGFYS
+417 AKKAGFYG
-426 NSETHFKIEITNNG
+426 NSETHFKIEITKNG

-448 EEKFVYTADGS
+448 EEKYVYTVDGS

-480 LKESAYKSHPG
+480 LRESTYKSTPD
-491 LGQSVMTH
+491 LGQGAMTH

-533 SSIQYLVQPKLLTTQ
+533 SSIEYLVQPKLITTQ
-548 IIRKEGSAG
+548 IIRKEGLAG
-557 YWDGRKI
+557 YWEGRKI
-564 TGPNTATHQ
+564 TGPNTAAHQ

-606 SESNVKPID
+606 SGNNVKPLD
-615 RGQSSKVT
+615 AGQSSKVT
-623 LEANGHA
+623 LQANGHA

-637 AAAEKRMT
+637 AAAGKRMT
-645 VTLPSKGSFAVYD
+645 VTLPSKGAFAVYD
-658 EKGVCANFSIV
+658 ENGVCVNFTIV

-674 VKLPKNGTIV
+674 VKLPKNGTVVI
-684 FAGAPNSEFAISVN
+684 AGAPNSEFAITLN

>member
-1 MKIKITGV
+1 MKNKLTGV

-24 KAFSDNNTTVVTNEE
+24 KAFSDGKTTVVSNAE
-39 VVSQE
+39 VASQE
-44 LKKIAEEKAA
+44 LKKIAAEKAA

-59 HGANS
+59 HGTTS
-64 VQYALIDNGKLIL
+64 VQYALIDNGKLTL
-77 SGQAGKNDMEGGK
+77 SGQAGKNDIEGEQ
-90 PLTKDTQYGIGS
+90 PLTKDTLYGIGS

-114 LVDEGKIDLDAP
+114 LVDEGKVDLDAP
-126 VVHYVP
+126 VVNYVP

-148 LLNHSSGLQGSTLGN
+148 LLNHSSGLQGSTLSN

-171 TYAHDILLQQ
+171 TYSHDFLLQQ
-181 LSNQN
+181 LSNQS

-218 EFLHQSFTGPL
+218 EFLHQRFTEPL
-229 KMNHTKTPQDNKW
+229 KMNHTKTPQDKW
-242 RDENRAGL
+242 RDEKRAGL

-260 NESVNVIGTG
+260 IESVNVIGTG
-270 GISSTAEDMVRFSQ
+270 GVSSTAEDMVRFSQ
-284 LFMRQGKGKGILSDK
+284 LFMGQGKGILSDK
-299 VVNAMEQE
+299 VVKAMEQE
-307 EYKKGIWPGAGDN
+307 EYKKGMWPGDGDN
-320 IFNYGLGWDSVK
+320 SFNYGLGWDSVK

-338 YGIKALAK
+338 YGIKGLAK

-360 PEQKIAAAVLT
+360 PEQKMAAAVLS

-386 LLATL
+386 LLAVL
-391 KEKGTIKEIKPNKS
+391 KEKGTIKNIKPNKS
-405 FGKPVKVKMPQG
+405 FGKPVKVKMPQDV
-417 LAKKAGFYS
+417 AKKAGFYG
-426 NSETHFKIEITNNG
+426 NSETHFKIEITKNG

-448 EEKFVYTADGS
+448 EEKYVYTADGS

-480 LKESAYKSHPG
+480 LRESTYKSTPE
-491 LGQSVMTH
+491 LGQSAMTH

-507 NVLSKKTAAAWAKR
+507 NVLSKKTAVAWAKR

-533 SSIQYLVQPKLLTTQ
+533 SSIEYLVQPKLITTQ
-548 IIRKEGSAG
+548 ITRKEGLAG
-557 YWDGRKI
+557 YWEGRKI

-606 SESNVKPID
+606 SGTNVKPLD
-615 RGQSSKVT
+615 ASQSTKVT
-623 LEANGHA
+623 LQANGHA

-637 AAAEKRMT
+637 AAAGKMMT
-645 VTLPSKGSFAVYD
+645 VTLPSKGAFAVYD
-658 EKGVCANFSIV
+658 ENGVCVNFTIV

-674 VKLPKNGTIV
+674 VKLPKNGTVVI
-684 FAGAPNSEFAISVN
+684 AGAPNSEFAITLN